1 MPVHNL
7 GSCMKGQVGPLH
19 IVAKLLRV
27 LVCVVVAVAG
37 CLSRLVEQERKWEN
51 GVL

>member
-1 MPVHNL
+1 MPMHNL
-7 GSCMKGQVGPLH
+7 GSCIKGQVRLLY

-37 CLSRLVEQERKWEN
+37 CLSGLVEQERKWEN